1 MFLHNLVSSKSINVI
16 NHLKEDYKSWE
27 CFTKSLIMITRNLAL
42 SLQADRNIDLLE
54 IATLRLSIR
63 LPFSAL
69 DIRCDDNQE
78 TGYVDLSNLL

>member
-1 MFLHNLVSSKSINVI
+1 MSINVI
-16 NHLKEDYKSWE
+16 NHLKDDSKVENVLQNPS
-27 CFTKSLIMITRNLAL
+27 SLDLTRNLAL

-54 IATLRLSIR
+54 IATLRLPIR

>member
-1 MFLHNLVSSKSINVI
+1 
-16 NHLKEDYKSWE
+16 
-27 CFTKSLIMITRNLAL
+27 MITRNLAL